1 MKIIIFILIN
11 ITNLYSK
18 DLSINDLYKKIVI
31 IKSHYVNSA
40 ESWQDTPKGFEGNK
54 IIRVC
59 NLFMDEIMDNEEI
72 DSIILERYL
81 SSLNTLIINY
91 QINNN
96 NINLKNI
103 GNDNVVFNY
112 FSSS

>member
-11 ITNLYSK
+11 ITNLYPD

-31 IKSHYVNSA
+31 IKSHYTNNA

-59 NLFMDEIMDNEEI
+59 NLFIDEIINNEKI
-72 DSIILERYL
+72 DWIILERYL
-81 SSLNTLIINY
+81 SLLNTLIINY
-91 QINNN
+91 QINKN
-96 NINLKNI
+96 NIYLKSIGSDNI
-103 GNDNVVFNY
+103 VFNY
-112 FSSS
+112 FSAS